1 MIDTT
6 TERRCDFT
14 DLIAYSCGHCR
25 GHHGPVELLTDYN
38 DLPKELHADG
48 LSEALGAA
56 TGLTDGG
63 RRAVRQF
70 TGELAGV

>member
-1 MIDTT
+1 MT

-14 DLIAYSCGHCR
+14 DLIAYSCAHCR
-25 GHHGPVELLTDYN
+25 GHAFDVDLITDYT

-48 LSEALGAA
+48 LSEALGTA

-63 RRAVRQF
+63 DRAVRRF
-70 TGELAGV
+70 AGELAGV